1 MSTNKCTNNVQNKR
15 KVYAGPRTLRAANGE
30 GVAPPTSSQQA
41 AKAVKLETCLTG
53 RVGTTEHPNHIG
65 TMTSRH
71 DKIVNGQLQ
80 FPQIIGH
87 NPDFIGT
94 SGRRDGET

>member
-41 AKAVKLETCLTG
+41 AKAVKLETCLKD
-53 RVGTTEHPNHIG
+53 RAEATEHPNQ
-65 TMTSRH
+65 R
-71 DKIVNGQLQ
+71 
-80 FPQIIGH
+80 GH
-87 NPDFIGT
+87 YDIT
-94 SGRRDGET
+94 T